1 MQFLVGLAQSGAKTD
16 LQTVI
21 VKCARELVVGFW
33 LQVHSYL
40 VWGGL
45 RAEHLG
51 QVTLHSVD
59 LVLVQSVACLAWDV
73 MVGVDESLRFL
84 ELLENWIVYCADV
97 TSFKSFLGRAVA
109 EKQVRLSPNLHIN
122 KRFVVVFVLLVIL

>member
-1 MQFLVGLAQSGAKTD
+1 M
-16 LQTVI
+16 
-21 VKCARELVVGFW
+21 
-33 LQVHSYL
+33 HSYL

-73 MVGVDESLRFL
+73 MVGIDESLRFL
-84 ELLENWIVYCADV
+84 ELLENWIVYCTDV
-97 TSFKSFLGRAVA
+97 TSFKSFLGRAMA
-109 EKQVRLSPNLHIN
+109 EKQVRLSPNFHIN